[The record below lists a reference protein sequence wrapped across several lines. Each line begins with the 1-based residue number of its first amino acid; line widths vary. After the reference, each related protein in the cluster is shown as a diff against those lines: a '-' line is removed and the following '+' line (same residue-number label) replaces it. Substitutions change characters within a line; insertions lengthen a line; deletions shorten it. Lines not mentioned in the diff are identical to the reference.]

1 MTSMRRLSAI
11 AAAGLTSACLVGAT
25 PWVAQAHTLD
35 TGVRVA
41 AAIPAADDPT
51 TPTDTPTDTTPP
63 TTPSDTSTDTPTE
76 TTSSSSTTTEPPTDG
91 GGIGVTVTATLPPL
105 PGLPGDNGNGHG
117 NGHGNDGGGSV
128 PTGSL
133 DGGNAG
139 ADGAVKGGA
148 CGGLLCAGSSYQNA
162 VGAQDPARAQAP
174 AQSGNPVLAYT
185 GANIVPLLSLAAA
198 LLMLGIGTLV
208 VRSRLQA
215 AHQRRH

>member
-1 MTSMRRLSAI
+1 MRRLSAI
-11 AAAGLTSACLVGAT
+11 AAAGLTTACLVGVT

-51 TPTDTPTDTTPP
+51 DPPTDTTPP
-63 TTPSDTSTDTPTE
+63 TTPSDPSTETPTE
-76 TTSSSSTTTEPPTDG
+76 TTTSSSSTTEPPTDG
-91 GGIGVTVTATLPPL
+91 GGITVTATLPSL
-105 PGLPGDNGNGHG
+105 PGLPGGSSSSSTAPGHS
-117 NGHGNDGGGSV
+117 GGSSV
-128 PTGSL
+128 PTGGL
-133 DGGNAG
+133 GGGNAG
-139 ADGAVKGGA
+139 ADGAVQDGA

-162 VGAQDPARAQAP
+162 VGAQDPARAQSS
-174 AQSGNPVLAYT
+174 AQSSNPVLAYT

>member
-11 AAAGLTSACLVGAT
+11 AAAGLTTACLVGAT

-41 AAIPAADDPT
+41 AAIPAEDPSLP
-51 TPTDTPTDTTPP
+51 TPTDTPTDTTTP
-63 TTPSDTSTDTPTE
+63 TPTDTATDTPTD
-76 TTSSSSTTTEPPTDG
+76 TGTSSSSTTTEPPTDG
-91 GGIGVTVTATLPPL
+91 GGITITATLPSL
-105 PGLPGDNGNGHG
+105 PGLPGDNGNHNG
-117 NGHGNDGGGSV
+117 NGNGNGGSV
-128 PTGSL
+128 PTGGL
-133 DGGNAG
+133 GGGNAG
-139 ADGAVKGGA
+139 ADGAVQDGA

-162 VGAQDPARAQAP
+162 VGAQDPARAQSS
-174 AQSGNPVLAYT
+174 AQSSNPVLAYT

-198 LLMLGIGTLV
+198 LLLLGIGTLV